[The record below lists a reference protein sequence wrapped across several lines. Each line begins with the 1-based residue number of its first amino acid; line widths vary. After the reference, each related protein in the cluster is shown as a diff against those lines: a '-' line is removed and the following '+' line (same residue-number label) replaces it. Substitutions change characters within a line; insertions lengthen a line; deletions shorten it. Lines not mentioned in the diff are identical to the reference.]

1 MKINFLNLFV
11 IATLVV
17 TMSACN
23 SKKKDEPKQEELTE
37 MQKLVA
43 DYAEVELTAN
53 LDHLTDGDKQ
63 AIVKLV
69 EVAQIMDDLFWK
81 DAIGDKEAF
90 LNSIED
96 EDALKYALINY
107 GPWDRLNGNKSFI
120 VAYGEKPL
128 GANYYPS
135 DITKEEFN
143 AFDDPNKM
151 SWYTLIRRDD
161 AGKLKCV
168 WYHEEYAQ
176 EIERAAQ
183 LIDEAA
189 ELVSDKEFQTYL
201 RLRAEAL
208 RTDDYLTSDLAWM
221 DMKNNKIDFVV
232 GPIESYEDAFMGV
245 KAAHSGQILIKDLEW
260 SKNIEHFNEVLPQLQ
275 AGLPV
280 APEYKT
286 ESATNS
292 GDMNVY
298 NAIYYGGDCNSG
310 SKNIAINLPNDPR
323 VHETKGSRKLQL
335 KNSME
340 AKFNTILLPI
350 AELLIDETQLKHV
363 KFEDAFFQNVMFHE
377 VAHGLGVKYTIDSKK
392 SVREA
397 LEEYYS
403 PVEEAKADIA
413 GLYMVTQLYEMG
425 EFPEK
430 DLMDNYVTFMAGIFR
445 SVRFGVASSHG
456 KANMMEFYY
465 LKERGAFVKNEETG
479 KYSVNFEK
487 MKAAVA
493 EMVNDIIV
501 IQGDGNLEAAKNWVD
516 TQSNIGEELQK
527 DLDKIAEAG
536 IPKDIVFKQGLE
548 VLGLKK

>member
-1 MKINFLNLFV
+1 
-11 IATLVV
+11 
-17 TMSACN
+17 
-23 SKKKDEPKQEELTE
+23 
-37 MQKLVA
+37 
-43 DYAEVELTAN
+43 
-53 LDHLTDGDKQ
+53 
-63 AIVKLV
+63 
-69 EVAQIMDDLFWK
+69 
-81 DAIGDKEAF
+81 
-90 LNSIED
+90 
-96 EDALKYALINY
+96 
-107 GPWDRLNGNKSFI
+107 
-120 VAYGEKPL
+120 
-128 GANYYPS
+128 
-135 DITKEEFN
+135 
-143 AFDDPNKM
+143 
-151 SWYTLIRRDD
+151 
-161 AGKLKCV
+161 
-168 WYHEEYAQ
+168 
-176 EIERAAQ
+176 
-183 LIDEAA
+183 
-189 ELVSDKEFQTYL
+189 
-201 RLRAEAL
+201 
-208 RTDDYLTSDLAWM
+208 
-221 DMKNNKIDFVV
+221 
-232 GPIESYEDAFMGV
+232 
-245 KAAHSGQILIKDLEW
+245 
-260 SKNIEHFNEVLPQLQ
+260 
-275 AGLPV
+275 
-280 APEYKT
+280 
-286 ESATNS
+286 
-292 GDMNVY
+292 
-298 NAIYYGGDCNSG
+298 
-310 SKNIAINLPNDPR
+310 
-323 VHETKGSRKLQL
+323 
-335 KNSME
+335 ME

-377 VAHGLGVKYTIDSKK
+377 VAHGLGVKYTINSKK

-501 IQGDGNLEAAKNWVD
+501 IQGDGNLEAAKKWVD

>member
-1 MKINFLNLFV
+1 MKINFLNLLV

-23 SKKKDEPKQEELTE
+23 SKKKDESKKEELTE

-63 AIVKLV
+63 AIVKLI

-120 VAYGEKPL
+120 EAYGEKPL

-176 EIERAAQ
+176 EIEKAAQ
-183 LIDEAA
+183 LLEEAA

-201 RLRAEAL
+201 RLRATAL

-323 VHETKGSRKLQL
+323 VHATKGSRKLQL

-377 VAHGLGVKYTIDSKK
+377 VAHGLGVKYTINSKK

-501 IQGDGNLEAAKNWVD
+501 IQGDGNLEAAKKWVD

>member
-1 MKINFLNLFV
+1 MKINFLNLLV

-23 SKKKDEPKQEELTE
+23 SKKKDESKKEELTE

-63 AIVKLV
+63 AIVKLI

-120 VAYGEKPL
+120 ATYGEKPL

-135 DITKEEFN
+135 DIAKEEFN

-176 EIERAAQ
+176 EIEKAAQ
-183 LIDEAA
+183 LLEEAA

-201 RLRAEAL
+201 RLRATAL

-323 VHETKGSRKLQL
+323 VHATKGSRKLQL

-377 VAHGLGVKYTIDSKK
+377 VAHGLGVKYTINSKK

-501 IQGDGNLEAAKNWVD
+501 IQGDGNLEAAKKWVD

>member
-1 MKINFLNLFV
+1 MKINFLKLLV

-23 SKKKDEPKQEELTE
+23 SKKKDESKKEELTE

-63 AIVKLV
+63 AIVKLI

-120 VAYGEKPL
+120 EAYGEKPL

-135 DITKEEFN
+135 DIAKEEFN

-176 EIERAAQ
+176 EIEKAAQ
-183 LIDEAA
+183 LLEEAA

-201 RLRAEAL
+201 RLRATAL

-323 VHETKGSRKLQL
+323 VHATKGSRKLQL

-377 VAHGLGVKYTIDSKK
+377 VAHGLGVKYTINSKK

-501 IQGDGNLEAAKNWVD
+501 IQGDGNLEAAKKWVD

>member
-245 KAAHSGQILIKDLEW
+245 KAAHS
-260 SKNIEHFNEVLPQLQ
+260 
-275 AGLPV
+275 
-280 APEYKT
+280 
-286 ESATNS
+286 
-292 GDMNVY
+292 
-298 NAIYYGGDCNSG
+298 
-310 SKNIAINLPNDPR
+310 
-323 VHETKGSRKLQL
+323 
-335 KNSME
+335 
-340 AKFNTILLPI
+340 
-350 AELLIDETQLKHV
+350 
-363 KFEDAFFQNVMFHE
+363 
-377 VAHGLGVKYTIDSKK
+377 
-392 SVREA
+392 
-397 LEEYYS
+397 
-403 PVEEAKADIA
+403 
-413 GLYMVTQLYEMG
+413 
-425 EFPEK
+425 
-430 DLMDNYVTFMAGIFR
+430 
-445 SVRFGVASSHG
+445 
-456 KANMMEFYY
+456 
-465 LKERGAFVKNEETG
+465 
-479 KYSVNFEK
+479 
-487 MKAAVA
+487 
-493 EMVNDIIV
+493 
-501 IQGDGNLEAAKNWVD
+501 
-516 TQSNIGEELQK
+516 
-527 DLDKIAEAG
+527 
-536 IPKDIVFKQGLE
+536 
-548 VLGLKK
+548 

>member
-1 MKINFLNLFV
+1 MKINFLNLLV

-23 SKKKDEPKQEELTE
+23 SKKKDESKKEELTE

-63 AIVKLV
+63 AIVKLI

-120 VAYGEKPL
+120 ATYGEKPL

-176 EIERAAQ
+176 EIEKVAQ
-183 LIDEAA
+183 LLEEAA

-201 RLRAEAL
+201 RLRATAL

-323 VHETKGSRKLQL
+323 VHATKGSRKLQL

-377 VAHGLGVKYTIDSKK
+377 VAHGLGVKYTINSKK

-465 LKERGAFVKNEETG
+465 LKERGAFVKNKETG

-501 IQGDGNLEAAKNWVD
+501 IQGDGNLEAAKKWVD

>member
-120 VAYGEKPL
+120 AAYGEKPL

-323 VHETKGSRKLQL
+323 VHATKGSRKLQL

-377 VAHGLGVKYTIDSKK
+377 VAHGLGVKYTINSKK

>member
-1 MKINFLNLFV
+1 MKINFLNLLV

-23 SKKKDEPKQEELTE
+23 SKKKDESKKEELTE

-63 AIVKLV
+63 AIVKLI

-120 VAYGEKPL
+120 ATYGEKPL

-176 EIERAAQ
+176 EIEKVAQ
-183 LIDEAA
+183 LLEEAA

-201 RLRAEAL
+201 RLRATAL

-323 VHETKGSRKLQL
+323 VHATKGSRKLQL

-377 VAHGLGVKYTIDSKK
+377 VAHGLGVKYTINSKK

-501 IQGDGNLEAAKNWVD
+501 IQGDGNLEAAKKWVD

>member
-1 MKINFLNLFV
+1 MKINFLNLLV

-17 TMSACN
+17 AMSACN
-23 SKKKDEPKQEELTE
+23 SKKKEETKKEELTE

-120 VAYGEKPL
+120 AAYGEKPL

-151 SWYTLIRRDD
+151 SWYTLISRDD

-323 VHETKGSRKLQL
+323 VHATKGSRKLQL

>member
-1 MKINFLNLFV
+1 
-11 IATLVV
+11 
-17 TMSACN
+17 
-23 SKKKDEPKQEELTE
+23 

-63 AIVKLV
+63 AIVKLI

-120 VAYGEKPL
+120 EAYGEKPL

-135 DITKEEFN
+135 DIAKEEFN

-176 EIERAAQ
+176 EIEKAAQ
-183 LIDEAA
+183 LLEEAA

-201 RLRAEAL
+201 RLRATAL

-323 VHETKGSRKLQL
+323 VHATKGSRKLQL

-377 VAHGLGVKYTIDSKK
+377 VAHGLGVKYTINSKK

-501 IQGDGNLEAAKNWVD
+501 IQGDGNLEAAKKWVD

>member
-1 MKINFLNLFV
+1 MKINFLNLLV

-23 SKKKDEPKQEELTE
+23 SKKKDESKKEELTE

-63 AIVKLV
+63 AIVKLI

-120 VAYGEKPL
+120 ATYGEKPL

-176 EIERAAQ
+176 EIEKAAQ
-183 LIDEAA
+183 LLEEAA

-201 RLRAEAL
+201 RLRATAL

-323 VHETKGSRKLQL
+323 VHATKGSRKLQL

-377 VAHGLGVKYTIDSKK
+377 VAHGLGVKYTINSKK

-501 IQGDGNLEAAKNWVD
+501 IQGDGNLEAAKKWVD

>member
-1 MKINFLNLFV
+1 MKINFFNLLF
-11 IATLVV
+11 IATLVFSL
-17 TMSACN
+17 SACGN
-23 SKKKDEPKQEELTE
+23 KNKEEAKQVELTE

-43 DYAEVELTAN
+43 DYAEVELYAN
-53 LDHLTDGDKQ
+53 LDHLTDGDRQ
-63 AIVKLV
+63 ALVKLI
-69 EVAQIMDDLFWK
+69 EVAEIMDNLFWK
-81 DAIGDKEAF
+81 DAIGDKDEF
-90 LNSIED
+90 LNSIEN

-107 GPWDRLNGNKSFI
+107 GPWDRLNGNQAFI
-120 VAYGEKPL
+120 DEFNEKPL
-128 GANYYPS
+128 GANYYPN

-143 AFDDPNKM
+143 SFDNPDKM

-183 LIDEAA
+183 LLDEAA

-201 RLRAEAL
+201 RLRATAL

-260 SKNIEHFNEVLPQLQ
+260 SKNIEHFNEILPQLQ

-280 APEYKT
+280 PPEYKT

-323 VHETKGSRKLQL
+323 VHATKGSRKLQL

-377 VAHGLGVKYTIDSKK
+377 VAHGLGVKYTINSKK
-392 SVREA
+392 AVREA

-501 IQGDGNLEAAKNWVD
+501 IQGDGNLQAAKNWVD
-516 TQSNIGEELQK
+516 TKSNIDEELQK
-527 DLDKIAEAG
+527 DLDKIAQAG
-536 IPKDIVFKQGLE
+536 IPKDIVFKQGVK
-548 VLGLKK
+548 VLGLD

>member
-1 MKINFLNLFV
+1 MKINFLNLLV

-23 SKKKDEPKQEELTE
+23 SKKKDESKKEELTE

-63 AIVKLV
+63 AIVKLI

-120 VAYGEKPL
+120 EAYGEKPL

-135 DITKEEFN
+135 DIAKEEFN

-168 WYHEEYAQ
+168 WYYEEYAQ
-176 EIERAAQ
+176 EIEKAAQ
-183 LIDEAA
+183 LLEEAA

-201 RLRAEAL
+201 RLRATAL

-323 VHETKGSRKLQL
+323 VHATKGSRKLQL

-377 VAHGLGVKYTIDSKK
+377 VAHGLGVKYTINSKK

-501 IQGDGNLEAAKNWVD
+501 IQGDGNLEAAKKWVD

>member
-1 MKINFLNLFV
+1 MKINFLNLLV

-23 SKKKDEPKQEELTE
+23 SKKKDESKKEELTE

-63 AIVKLV
+63 AIVKLI

-120 VAYGEKPL
+120 ATYGEKPL

-176 EIERAAQ
+176 EIEKAAQ
-183 LIDEAA
+183 LLEEAA

-201 RLRAEAL
+201 RLRATAL

-323 VHETKGSRKLQL
+323 VHATKGSRKLQL

-377 VAHGLGVKYTIDSKK
+377 VAHGLGVKYTINSKK

-397 LEEYYS
+397 LEENIS

-501 IQGDGNLEAAKNWVD
+501 IQGDGNLEAAKKWVD